1 MVVLL
6 TGGLWL
12 AVLGVNVFMAP
23 RHVLAAYKRDKGKA
37 KYVPWVLMI
46 ATCIGAF
53 WASPLTLWRVTGG
66 ISLIILGTCVAVKS
80 LHDNPFFRGDLI
92 APPYRVTT
100 GLYQYFDHPGYLG
113 FSIRYLG
120 FALIGDNA
128 VSGALFFLYLLFL
141 VIRAEIESFLLA
153 DL

>member
-1 MVVLL
+1 VGADGCYVYR
-6 TGGLWL
+6 G
-12 AVLGVNVFMAP
+12 VLGKPFNAMAG
-23 RHVLAAYKRDKGKA
+23 H
-37 KYVPWVLMI
+37 
-46 ATCIGAF
+46 
-53 WASPLTLWRVTGG
+53 GG

-141 VIRAEIESFLLA
+141 VIRAEIDGFLLA